1 MMVPKFLHSHSYYSF
16 DIIIIIINI
25 ITILIFSSSSSSYYY
40 YYYYYFLNA
49 YGNCVCVVL
58 VINTNVLL
66 VYKKL
71 GTIIFNNLRF

>member
-1 MMVPKFLHSHSYYSF
+1 MMVPKFLHSHNYYSF
-16 DIIIIIINI
+16 DIINIII
-25 ITILIFSSSSSSYYY
+25 ILIFSSSSSSYYY
-40 YYYYYFLNA
+40 YFLNTA
-49 YGNCVCVVL
+49 HGNCVCVVL